1 MQETAEQY
9 TQRLFSYVGKDDP
22 LKIMRSTLD
31 RVKRYLTKA
40 GRPKKQASGKW
51 NISDLLAHLAEGEMV
66 YGYRIRMIARDNGCS
81 IQGYDQN
88 VWVADSEYLRK
99 NPKMAFDLFRSL
111 RLANIAYLKK
121 LSPAQWEYYGIH
133 SERGKESVRHL
144 TKLMAGHDRN
154 HLRQIE
160 NLIPEK

>member
-1 MQETAEQY
+1 MSETAQQY
-9 TQRLFSYVGKDDP
+9 TERLFSYVGNDDP
-22 LKIMRSTLD
+22 LKILRSTIA
-31 RVKRYLTKA
+31 RVQRYLTKA
-40 GRPKKQASGKW
+40 GLPKKRAEGKW
-51 NISDLLAHLAEGEMV
+51 NISDLLAHFAEGEMV
-66 YGYRIRMIARDNGCS
+66 FGYRIRMIARDNRCT

-99 NPKMAFDLFRSL
+99 NPKLAFDLFRSL
-111 RLANIAYLKK
+111 RLSNVAYLTK
-121 LSPAQWEYYGIH
+121 LSPAQWNYYGIH

-160 NLIPEK
+160 QLIQKN